1 MHCWGAAP
9 VQHGSFP
16 ASAGWHNRW
25 SMEASLGPLLP
36 LYQRERAAGRAL
48 ALGVLAHTAGSTYR
62 KPGALILIAA
72 DGEYAGLI
80 SGGCLE
86 GDLREHARAVIASGT
101 AVSVRYDTRTPD
113 DLLWGLG
120 LGCEG
125 AMQILLLRAGPANGW
140 QPLAH
145 LAAALATHE
154 RTAVGV
160 IVESA
165 DGEVRPGTVVL
176 PVDAGAGAPLPAPLA
191 APAVQQLLRRAAQRG
206 ETAWLE
212 QSSWKLFV
220 LPLSLPPR
228 ILLLGAGPDALPV
241 VDFAVRLGWK
251 VTLVDHRAAYAVPGH
266 FPGAESVLLAR
277 PETLAGAL
285 DLNGFAAAIV
295 MSHHLPSDL
304 AYLRVLAASAIPYLG
319 LLGPAMRRAR
329 LLADL
334 GADARG
340 LHGRLHAPV
349 GLPLGGRSP
358 ESIALAI
365 VAQLHAFV
373 HGAGFPAAM
382 GHWEADARTT

>member
-1 MHCWGAAP
+1 L
-9 VQHGSFP
+9 
-16 ASAGWHNRW
+16 GWHNPPG
-25 SMEASLGPLLP
+25 MEASIGPLLP
-36 LYQRERAAGRAL
+36 LYERERAAGHAV
-48 ALGVLAHTAGSTYR
+48 ALGVLVHTVGSTYR
-62 KPGALILIAA
+62 KPGALILISA

-86 GDLREHARAVIASGT
+86 GDLREHARAVIGSG
-101 AVSVRYDTRTPD
+101 AAANVRYDMRTAD

-125 AMQILLLRAGPANGW
+125 AMQILLLQAGPANGW

-145 LAAALATHE
+145 LAAALTAHQ
-154 RTAVGV
+154 RTAIGLL
-160 IVESA
+160 VESEDPEA
-165 DGEVRPGTVVL
+165 RPGKVVL
-176 PVDAGAGAPLPAPLA
+176 PTDDGSSAPLPASLTT
-191 APAVQQLLRRAAQRG
+191 PAVQEVLRRAAASG
-206 ETAWLE
+206 EARWLE
-212 QSSWKLFV
+212 QPRWKLFA

-251 VTLVDHRAAYAVPGH
+251 VTLVDHRAGYAVPSH
-266 FPGAESVLLAR
+266 FPRAESVVLAR
-277 PETLAGAL
+277 PETLTDAIDLAG
-285 DLNGFAAAIV
+285 FEAAVV

-304 AYLRVLAASAIPYLG
+304 AYLRVLATSATPYVG

-329 LLADL
+329 LLGDL
-334 GADARG
+334 GSDARG

-365 VAQLHAFV
+365 IAQLHAFV
-373 HGAGFPAAM
+373 HGASFPTAI
-382 GHWEADARTT
+382 DS

>member
-1 MHCWGAAP
+1 
-9 VQHGSFP
+9 V
-16 ASAGWHNRW
+16 
-25 SMEASLGPLLP
+25 ETTLGPLLP
-36 LYQRERAAGRAL
+36 LYERERAAGRAV
-48 ALGVLAHTAGSTYR
+48 ALGVLVHTDGSTYR

-72 DGEYAGLI
+72 DGNYAGLI

-101 AVSVRYDTRTPD
+101 PASVRYDMRTAD

-125 AMQILLLRAGPANGW
+125 AMQILLLRAGPANAW

-145 LAAALATHE
+145 LAAALAAYEH
-154 RTAVGV
+154 TAIGV
-160 IVESA
+160 IAESTDA
-165 DGEVRPGTVVL
+165 EVRPGSVVL
-176 PVDAGAGAPLPAPLA
+176 PTDAAAGAPLPPSLA
-191 APAVQQLLRRAAQRG
+191 APAVQELLRRAAERG
-206 ETAWLE
+206 ETGWLE

-251 VTLVDHRAAYAVPGH
+251 VTLVDHRAAYAVAGH
-266 FPGAESVLLAR
+266 FPGADSVVLAR
-277 PETLAGAL
+277 PETLSGAI
-285 DLNGFAAAIV
+285 DLTRFAAAIV

-304 AYLRVLAASAIPYLG
+304 AYLRLLAASATPYVG
-319 LLGPAMRRAR
+319 LLGPAVRRER

-334 GADARG
+334 GADARR
-340 LHGRLHAPV
+340 LQGRLHAPV

-365 VAQLHAFV
+365 IAQLHAFM
-373 HGAGFPAAM
+373 HGVTLQVMTG
-382 GHWEADARTT
+382 R

>member
-1 MHCWGAAP
+1 MRVRGFCNSNVFQGGHP
-9 VQHGSFP
+9 R
-16 ASAGWHNRW
+16 GWHNRRHV
-25 SMEASLGPLLP
+25 EATLGPLLP
-36 LYQRERAAGRAL
+36 LYERERAAGRAM
-48 ALGVLAHTAGSTYR
+48 ALGVLVHTAGSTYR

-86 GDLREHARAVIASGT
+86 GDLREHARAVIANG
-101 AVSVRYDTRTPD
+101 AAANVRYDMRTAD

-125 AMQILLLRAGPANGW
+125 AMQILLLQVGPANGW

-145 LAAALATHE
+145 LAAALAAYE
-154 RTAVGV
+154 RTAIGV
-160 IVESA
+160 LVDSEHA
-165 DGEVRPGTVVL
+165 EVCAGTVVL
-176 PVDAGAGAPLPAPLA
+176 PTTAGTSPALPAPLG
-191 APAVQQLLRRAAQRG
+191 APAVQELLRRAAERG
-206 ETAWLE
+206 ETGWLE
-212 QSSWKLFV
+212 QPSWKLFV

-228 ILLLGAGPDALPV
+228 ILLLGAGPDAVPV
-241 VDFAVRLGWK
+241 VDFAVRLGWQ
-251 VTLVDHRAAYAVPGH
+251 VTLVDHRAAYVVEDH
-266 FPGAESVLLAR
+266 FPGAASVVLAR
-277 PETLAGAL
+277 PEALSGAV
-285 DLNGFAAAIV
+285 DLTGFAAAIV

-304 AYLRVLAASAIPYLG
+304 AYLRVLAASAIPYVG

-334 GADARG
+334 GSEAHG

-365 VAQLHAFV
+365 VAQLHAFL
-373 HGAGFPAAM
+373 HGASFPTAM
-382 GHWEADARTT
+382 GS

>member
-1 MHCWGAAP
+1 M
-9 VQHGSFP
+9 
-16 ASAGWHNRW
+16 
-25 SMEASLGPLLP
+25 
-36 LYQRERAAGRAL
+36 
-48 ALGVLAHTAGSTYR
+48 ALGVLVHTAGSTYR

-72 DGEYAGLI
+72 DGDYAGLI

-86 GDLREHARAVIASGT
+86 GDLRERARAVIEGGT
-101 AVSVRYDTRTPD
+101 AASVRYDTRTPD

-125 AMQILLLRAGPANGW
+125 AMQILLLQVGPENGW
-140 QPLAH
+140 QPLSH
-145 LAAALATHE
+145 LAAALAAHE
-154 RTAVGV
+154 PTAIGV
-160 IVESA
+160 IVESS
-165 DGEVRPGTVVL
+165 DREVRQGSVVL
-176 PVDAGAGAPLPAPLA
+176 PSTDRAGAPPSPSLA
-191 APAVQQLLRRAAQRG
+191 AAAVQELLRRAVERG
-206 ETAWLE
+206 ETGWLE

-251 VTLVDHRAAYAVPGH
+251 VTLVDHRAAYADPGH
-266 FPGAESVLLAR
+266 FPGAESVVLAK
-277 PETLAGAL
+277 PETLSGEL
-285 DLNGFAAAIV
+285 DLARFSAAIV

-304 AYLRVLAASAIPYLG
+304 AYLRVLASSTVPHVG
-319 LLGPAMRRAR
+319 LLGPARRRAR

-334 GADARG
+334 GGEARG

-365 VAQLHAFV
+365 IAQLHAFL
-373 HGAGFPAAM
+373 HGASFPAAID
-382 GHWEADARTT
+382 HWEADARTT

>member
-9 VQHGSFP
+9 AQHGSFP

-86 GDLREHARAVIASGT
+86 GDLREHARAVIASGA
-101 AVSVRYDTRTPD
+101 AVSVRYDTRTPE

-277 PETLAGAL
+277 PETLSGVL